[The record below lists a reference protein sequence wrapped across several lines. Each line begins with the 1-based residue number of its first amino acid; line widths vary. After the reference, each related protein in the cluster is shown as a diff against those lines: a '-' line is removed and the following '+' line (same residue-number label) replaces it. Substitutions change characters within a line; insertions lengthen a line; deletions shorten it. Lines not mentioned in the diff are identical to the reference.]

1 MNLPTSFAPGDPV
14 RVKSLLLTMDIVDQ
28 LRHRETQLAELS
40 DTDQTRDDLR
50 ARVVSMYRAQGIEV
64 SDRMVDDALLA
75 QRERRF
81 EHHPE
86 PLGLTSLPAIAWVR
100 RGILARAG
108 AAVGVGVLCLSAVYH
123 YGVVGP
129 REHALTAR
137 VEFASQLQQQITD
150 SHAKIGDRIAAA
162 SAGLETALAG
172 ATSAPLAQRISP
184 TVSRLKEAAETSLS
198 AATRLAAA
206 SVGGSMP
213 APLTRDTIETA
224 GAATER
230 DLNSRAESLKAASVQ
245 LVAGEEA
252 VGGITA
258 LAVASAALES
268 AATALNDKPLSAA
281 RIQERGAVYAA
292 GDRALRQGDAVAAV
306 ASANKLNAIG
316 QELADLQNMR
326 DNAEQFMEMGRQTQP
341 SPEAADALTQAYQSF
356 LAQADAGDQQAAR
369 GAIANLQVIVE
380 QLQGNLTYRIVT
392 RPGEPSA
399 LRRRTSKDPNA
410 PKNYYVI
417 VEAVDAQGK
426 IVPLSIRDEETA
438 TISKVSKFGVRVNES
453 VFEAVR
459 KDKTDNGIVD
469 NALVGRKP
477 RGTLSP
483 TFSVDVTG
491 GYITRFE

>member
-1 MNLPTSFAPGDPV
+1 
-14 RVKSLLLTMDIVDQ
+14 
-28 LRHRETQLAELS
+28 
-40 DTDQTRDDLR
+40 
-50 ARVVSMYRAQGIEV
+50 
-64 SDRMVDDALLA
+64 
-75 QRERRF
+75 
-81 EHHPE
+81 
-86 PLGLTSLPAIAWVR
+86 
-100 RGILARAG
+100 
-108 AAVGVGVLCLSAVYH
+108 
-123 YGVVGP
+123 
-129 REHALTAR
+129 
-137 VEFASQLQQQITD
+137 
-150 SHAKIGDRIAAA
+150 
-162 SAGLETALAG
+162 
-172 ATSAPLAQRISP
+172 
-184 TVSRLKEAAETSLS
+184 
-198 AATRLAAA
+198 
-206 SVGGSMP
+206 MP

-399 LRRRTSKDPNA
+399 VRDVHRKTRTRPRTTTSSSKRLTLKGRSFPYRFATKRPPRYRR
-410 PKNYYVI
+410 
-417 VEAVDAQGK
+417 
-426 IVPLSIRDEETA
+426 
-438 TISKVSKFGVRVNES
+438 
-453 VFEAVR
+453 
-459 KDKTDNGIVD
+459 
-469 NALVGRKP
+469 
-477 RGTLSP
+477 SP
-483 TFSVDVTG
+483 SSASA
-491 GYITRFE
+491 